1 MPIQHSTSS
10 TINAPLIAN
19 ENSMYPHL
27 TPSAPSSNLH
37 ATPTARLYPLLP
49 PTAPPGSNLTLTL
62 TPTQVTMVPTE
73 PKKRATMHAFIKE
86 IDDSWDTFKINNQDS
101 IKKANVAGLKA
112 ANSFESWMVRAAK
125 WFGFNPTRATTKSK
139 VLFSELEPTPRQP
152 MQLQQS
158 KIEQK

>member
-27 TPSAPSSNLH
+27 TPSAPPPH

-49 PTAPPGSNLTLTL
+49 PTAPPGSNLTL

-139 VLFSELEPTPRQP
+139 VLFSELEPTQGN
-152 MQLQQS
+152 QCNCN
-158 KIEQK
+158 KVK

>member
-1 MPIQHSTSS
+1 MPIQHSTST

-27 TPSAPSSNLH
+27 TPSAPPPLH

-49 PTAPPGSNLTLTL
+49 PTAPPGSNLTL

-139 VLFSELEPTPRQP
+139 VLFSELEPTSRQP

>member
-1 MPIQHSTSS
+1 MPIQHSTRT

-27 TPSAPSSNLH
+27 TPSAPPSC
-37 ATPTARLYPLLP
+37 LP
-49 PTAPPGSNLTLTL
+49 PCYTDRTSVPIAASDCSSRIKFNTNTNTSHL
-62 TPTQVTMVPTE
+62 VPTE
-73 PKKRATMHAFIKE
+73 TKKRTTMHAFIKE

-139 VLFSELEPTPRQP
+139 VLFSELEPTSRQP
-152 MQLQQS
+152 MLLQQS

>member
-1 MPIQHSTSS
+1 MPVQHSTSS

-27 TPSAPSSNLH
+27 TPSAPPS
-37 ATPTARLYPLLP
+37 RLYPLLP

-62 TPTQVTMVPTE
+62 TPTQVTTVPTE

-139 VLFSELEPTPRQP
+139 VLFSELEPTSRQP

-158 KIEQK
+158 KEIPSPI

>member
-1 MPIQHSTSS
+1 MPNQHSTS
-10 TINAPLIAN
+10 
-19 ENSMYPHL
+19 
-27 TPSAPSSNLH
+27 TPSAPPPGVYLH

-49 PTAPPGSNLTLTL
+49 PTAPPGSNLTL

-86 IDDSWDTFKINNQDS
+86 IDDSWDTFKINYQDS

-139 VLFSELEPTPRQP
+139 VLFSELEPTVATNAIAT
-152 MQLQQS
+152 
-158 KIEQK
+158 K